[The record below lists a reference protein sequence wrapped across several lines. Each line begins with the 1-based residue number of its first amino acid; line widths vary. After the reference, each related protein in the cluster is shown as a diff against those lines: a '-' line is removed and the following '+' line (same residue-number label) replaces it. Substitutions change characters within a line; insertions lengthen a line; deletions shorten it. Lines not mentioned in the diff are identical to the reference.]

1 MNLYGTPN
9 TIGTILQ
16 CIVLYHYWAG
26 KKGTAQPFT
35 PRSVTIP
42 LQWQFS
48 QGLCSDAFMLLF
60 YIHVWYSIQQLQN
73 TKLLSRNRDKYTVS
87 ESLKH
92 MLLRINLVQSKNK
105 DSVKFC
111 VHLCRKKGHTFTSA
125 RPMVTTVPTNQLA
138 SLNPVYTATT
148 QPSY

>member
-92 MLLRINLVQSKNK
+92 ILLQNQSSTVKEQGLSQVLRALVQEERSYIHICTAHGYYC
-105 DSVKFC
+105 S
-111 VHLCRKKGHTFTSA
+111 HH
-125 RPMVTTVPTNQLA
+125 PA
-138 SLNPVYTATT
+138 SLSQSRLYSYNPA
-148 QPSY
+148 